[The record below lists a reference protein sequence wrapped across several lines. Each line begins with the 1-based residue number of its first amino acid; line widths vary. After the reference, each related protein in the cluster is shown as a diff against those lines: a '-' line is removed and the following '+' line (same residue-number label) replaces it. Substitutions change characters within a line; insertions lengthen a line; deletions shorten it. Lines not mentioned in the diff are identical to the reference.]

1 MRQIIDLSLKAAIR
15 VMKSCPADCHIM
27 GAQVA
32 RWARVHVNE
41 KNRLTTFVYNDG
53 AGKPRGGKE
62 YRYRE
67 YHSGLDIM
75 TSPDELCSFVDKVE
89 GASEENKAAAKAEIR
104 AHFFEADAIDL
115 KVKK

>member
-15 VMKSCPADCHIM
+15 VMKSRPADCHIM

-41 KNRLTTFVYNDG
+41 KNRLTAYTV
-53 AGKPRGGKE
+53 GGQKFKE

-75 TSPDELCSFVDKVE
+75 TSPDELCAFVDKVE
-89 GASEENKAAAKAEIR
+89 GASEENKERAKAEIR
-104 AHFFEADAIDL
+104 AHFKADAIDL